1 MTFNLTES
9 EIMAG
14 ADRYDLKALARWK
27 MYKGDDG
34 KVHLKVVPEQG
45 KPEMYE
51 VEPSLT
57 FKDVDGNVVNPDYWI
72 ATWHKGMKQPECVIR
87 IGDMDGRGTF
97 EVNEP
102 KKRMRSGYAK
112 VKSYGFDSE
121 EKQDMEDEDGGA

>member
-1 MTFNLTES
+1 MEFKLTEN

-27 MYKGDDG
+27 MYSGNDG
-34 KVHLKVVPEQG
+34 KIHLKVVPEQG

-51 VEPSLT
+51 VEPDIT
-57 FKDVDGNVVNPDYWI
+57 FKDMDGNVVSPDYWI
-72 ATWHKGMKQPECVIR
+72 ISYQKGMKQPECYIR

-102 KKRMRSGYAK
+102 KKKGRK
-112 VKSYGFDSE
+112 KLYGFNMDDV
-121 EKQDMEDEDGGA
+121 QPEDEDDGA

>member
-1 MTFNLTES
+1 MEFKLTET

-45 KPEMYE
+45 KTEMYE
-51 VEPSLT
+51 VEPDIT
-57 FKDVDGNVVNPDYWI
+57 FKDVDGNVVLPDYWI
-72 ATWHKGMKQPECVIR
+72 ATWHKGMTKPECYIR

-102 KKRMRSGYAK
+102 KKNGRK
-112 VKSYGFDSE
+112 KLYGFSMDDV
-121 EKQDMEDEDGGA
+121 QPEDEDDGA